1 MTFRLSG
8 SAKFM
13 CAGIAL
19 SLAWFVLE
27 SCDCDES
34 KEDQFPGFWVACI
47 GNKPA
52 LMSYSGN
59 NPTIVS
65 TDPSPNFSPKAW
77 DCSHPNSPHYQNSQA
92 SAFPIGT
99 PSGPNGYARK
109 PHATGSGT
117 AAYLPQQL
125 RVLPFVPRVPPPA
138 TPGCDSTFPD
148 VLQTVHTQAL
158 VTRISTCPFKIKVS
172 IPVVTRPLQVAITP
186 DGSTALVTSFDNAV
200 NFIDLATNKVTYT
213 LMTDPSINPHGL
225 AISPDGT
232 HAYISS
238 FNTNGVIAVIDLGSG
253 QVTTTLPTISYAQ
266 GLTLTPDGSQVW
278 VTSPYGASV
287 DIFDTLTNTRV
298 TGLNISQTSDVA
310 FNSTGTRAYATT
322 SATIPGSV
330 VVVDTSTYQTITSYT
345 VGLDPVDIQMSYAD
359 QFLVVN
365 NNGEGSISV
374 IDLMKGA
381 VVTTQLGG
389 NSLPSGIAF
398 VH

>member
-1 MTFRLSG
+1 M
-8 SAKFM
+8 K
-13 CAGIAL
+13 
-19 SLAWFVLE
+19 
-27 SCDCDES
+27 
-34 KEDQFPGFWVACI
+34 VA
-47 GNKPA
+47 
-52 LMSYSGN
+52 
-59 NPTIVS
+59 
-65 TDPSPNFSPKAW
+65 
-77 DCSHPNSPHYQNSQA
+77 
-92 SAFPIGT
+92 
-99 PSGPNGYARK
+99 
-109 PHATGSGT
+109 
-117 AAYLPQQL
+117 
-125 RVLPFVPRVPPPA
+125 
-138 TPGCDSTFPD
+138 
-148 VLQTVHTQAL
+148 
-158 VTRISTCPFKIKVS
+158 
-172 IPVVTRPLQVAITP
+172 IPVVTRPLQVAVTP

-238 FNTNGVIAVIDLGSG
+238 FNTNGVIAVIDLGSR
-253 QVTTTLPTISYAQ
+253 QITTTLPTISYAQ

-310 FNSTGTRAYATT
+310 FNSTGTRAYVTT